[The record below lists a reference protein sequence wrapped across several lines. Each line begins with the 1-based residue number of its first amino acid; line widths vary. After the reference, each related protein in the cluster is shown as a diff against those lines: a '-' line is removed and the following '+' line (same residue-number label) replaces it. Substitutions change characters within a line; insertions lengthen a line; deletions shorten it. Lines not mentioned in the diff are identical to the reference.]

1 MKNKDVSRVSNPFAE
16 MLDWL
21 DSGAP
26 FGFRSLGLT
35 PYVRVEDFVEEGT
48 YVLRAEMPGIDPD
61 KDVTVSVDNDVLTIR
76 GERREEEKE
85 KNHREFHYG
94 SFTRSI
100 TLPKGVNAEE
110 ISATYTDGVLEVR
123 VPRAAEEATA
133 VKVPVRREERKPEA

>member
-1 MKNKDVSRVSNPFAE
+1 MAKDVSKVTNPFAE

-26 FGFRSLGLT
+26 FGLRSLGLT

-61 KDVTVSVDNDVLTIR
+61 KDVTVSVEDDILTIR
-76 GERREEEKE
+76 GERREEEKD
-85 KNHREFHYG
+85 KQHREFHYG

-100 TLPKGVNAEE
+100 TLPKGVDANE
-110 ISATYTDGVLEVR
+110 ITATYTDGVLEVR
-123 VPRAAEEATA
+123 VPKAGEESSALT
-133 VKVPVRREERKPEA
+133 VPVRRPERPAQ

>member
-1 MKNKDVSRVSNPFAE
+1 MAKDVSKVTNPFAD

-26 FGFRSLGLT
+26 FGLRSLGLT

-61 KDVTVSVDNDVLTIR
+61 KDVTVSVEDDTLTIR
-76 GERREEEKE
+76 GERREEEKD
-85 KNHREFHYG
+85 KHHREFHYG

-100 TLPKGVNAEE
+100 TLPKGVDAAE
-110 ISATYTDGVLEVR
+110 ITATYTDGVLEVR
-123 VPRAAEEATA
+123 VPKAADESAA
-133 VKVPVRREERKPEA
+133 VTVPVRRQDRPTE

>member
-1 MKNKDVSRVSNPFAE
+1 MAKDVSKVTNPFAE

-26 FGFRSLGLT
+26 FGLRSFGLT

-61 KDVTVSVDNDVLTIR
+61 KDVTVSVEEDVLTIR
-76 GERREEEKE
+76 GERREEEKD
-85 KNHREFHYG
+85 KQHREFHYG

-100 TLPKGVNAEE
+100 TLPKGVDADE
-110 ISATYTDGVLEVR
+110 ITATYTDGVLEVR
-123 VPRAAEEATA
+123 VPKAAAESAA
-133 VKVPVRREERKPEA
+133 VTVPVRRQERAAE

>member
-1 MKNKDVSRVSNPFAE
+1 MAKDVSKVTNPFAE

-26 FGFRSLGLT
+26 FGLRSFGLT

-61 KDVTVSVDNDVLTIR
+61 KDLTVSVEDDILTIR
-76 GERREEEKE
+76 GERQEEEKD
-85 KNHREFHYG
+85 KQHREFHYG

-100 TLPKGVNAEE
+100 TLPKGVDANE
-110 ISATYTDGVLEVR
+110 ITATYTDGVLEVR
-123 VPRAAEEATA
+123 VPKAGEESAALT
-133 VKVPVRREERKPEA
+133 VPVRRRERPAQ

>member
-1 MKNKDVSRVSNPFAE
+1 MAKDVSKVTNPFAE

-26 FGFRSLGLT
+26 FGLRSFGLT

-61 KDVTVSVDNDVLTIR
+61 KDVTVSVEDDILTIR
-76 GERREEEKE
+76 GERQEEEKD
-85 KNHREFHYG
+85 KQHREFHYG

-100 TLPKGVNAEE
+100 TLPKGVDADE
-110 ISATYTDGVLEVR
+110 ITATYTDGVLEVR
-123 VPRAAEEATA
+123 VPKAAAESAA
-133 VKVPVRREERKPEA
+133 VTVPVRRQERAAE